1 MARNFTKVGT
11 PRKETMSKD
20 NVIYT
25 PDDEA
30 IGFYKDLYK
39 LFVEQITDLLND
51 ERIEEAQT
59 EVENLSDLYDLR
71 DYDGLILVSDN
82 NGMGFTATKYKGEQ

>member
-1 MARNFTKVGT
+1 MKN
-11 PRKETMSKD
+11 

-59 EVENLSDLYDLR
+59 EVDNLSELYDLR
-71 DYDGLILVSDN
+71 DHDGLIIVSDN
-82 NGMGFTATKYKGEQ
+82 NGMGFTAKPYKGEQ

>member
-1 MARNFTKVGT
+1 MKN
-11 PRKETMSKD
+11 

-59 EVENLSDLYDLR
+59 EVDNLSELYDLR
-71 DYDGLILVSDN
+71 DYDGLIIVSDN
-82 NGMGFTATKYKGEQ
+82 NGMGFTAKPYKGKQ